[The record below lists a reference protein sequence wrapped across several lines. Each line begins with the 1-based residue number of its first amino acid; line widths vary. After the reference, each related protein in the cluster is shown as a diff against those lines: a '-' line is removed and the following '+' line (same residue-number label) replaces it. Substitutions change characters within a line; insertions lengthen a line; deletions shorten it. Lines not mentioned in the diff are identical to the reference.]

1 MWTEWFGRQIQCLNT
16 SWIIRYLYGIK
27 QRDYGDYKT
36 RGYHAKPQLV
46 VLREYHKPL
55 RSGRAAPRVFILIKD
70 YEIAYWASY
79 EAFKND
85 IIELNF
91 LDPADREGADIDEI
105 VTDAWNFLA
114 LTEEEEDRLAE
125 EREDDY

>member
-1 MWTEWFGRQIQCLNT
+1 MWWSGEKVLVEKN
-16 SWIIRYLYGIK
+16 
-27 QRDYGDYKT
+27 RDPDFWDMLSSSFNEAYKSNSLS
-36 RGYHAKPQLV
+36 GL
-46 VLREYHKPL
+46 LRL
-55 RSGRAAPRVFILIKD
+55 DFPRVFILIKD

-125 EREDDY
+125 GRNDEDY

>member
-1 MWTEWFGRQIQCLNT
+1 MEITRQEAIMRSHSWWFCEN
-16 SWIIRYLYGIK
+16 IINHSGQVGL
-27 QRDYGDYKT
+27 
-36 RGYHAKPQLV
+36 
-46 VLREYHKPL
+46 LRL
-55 RSGRAAPRVFILIKD
+55 DFPRVFILIKD